1 MIMALGWQATGVG
14 SAEAALDS
22 LEAGGIGA
30 VFTDVELPGMS
41 GLDLARRLAD
51 DPDLPVV
58 IVSGRALGGDV
69 PPGVRFLYKPYRI
82 DAVEEI
88 LAQLRLQRH
97 ETGDPGDD

>member
-1 MIMALGWQATGVG
+1 
-14 SAEAALDS
+14 
-22 LEAGGIGA
+22 
-30 VFTDVELPGMS
+30 
-41 GLDLARRLAD
+41 
-51 DPDLPVV
+51 VV